1 MRNIQQKL
9 HQWYH
14 NNKRD
19 LPWRHTSDPYRI
31 WVSEIMLQ
39 QTQVAQGL
47 PYYLRF
53 MECFNTVQALAQAKE
68 EEVLKLWQGLGYYS
82 RARNLHAAAKQ
93 VINDYDGLFPTNYD
107 TLITLKGVGDYTA
120 SAVSSFSSG
129 ETRACIDGNV
139 IRVIC
144 RLFGV
149 DIPYDTNDGKKAIRA
164 LADALLSKKDS
175 ATHNQAIMEFGAL
188 QCTPKNPS
196 CDLCPFQN
204 QCVAYAK
211 GQVTELPIKSRKT
224 KVQQLFLYYFVF
236 QYKDHILIQQRSDSG
251 IWRNMY
257 EFPLLESSIK
267 LKKTEVL
274 AHLSKISKKT
284 TDTLTSEITNI
295 SASVSKPVEN
305 ISEISF
311 SSTYTHILSH
321 RKIQATF
328 IHIRNNKGLP
338 PLPHTQ
344 TIKTSELENYP
355 VSRLMERFWEDF
367 YQS

>member
-1 MRNIQQKL
+1 MLYLQQKL
-9 HQWYH
+9 HHWYLD
-14 NNKRD
+14 NKRD
-19 LPWRHTSDPYRI
+19 LPWRHTTDPYRI

-53 MECFNTVQALAQAKE
+53 MERFDSVQDLANAEE

-93 VINDYDGLFPTNYD
+93 VVNDFDGIFPTNYD
-107 TLITLKGVGDYTA
+107 ALITLKGVGDYTA
-120 SAVSSFSSG
+120 SAVSSFSAG
-129 ETRACIDGNV
+129 EARACIDGNV

-149 DIPYDTNDGKKAIRA
+149 DIPYDVGEGQRAIRA
-164 LADALLSKKDS
+164 LADELLSQKDS

-196 CDLCPFQN
+196 CDTCPFQDK
-204 QCVAYAK
+204 CVALDK
-211 GQVTELPIKSRKT
+211 QQVTELPIKSKKT
-224 KVQQLFLYYFVF
+224 KVQNLFLYYFVF
-236 QYKDHILIQQRSDSG
+236 QQGDKIIIQQRSDSG

-257 EFPLLESSIK
+257 EFPILESPTK
-267 LKKTEVL
+267 LKKAEVL
-274 AHLSKISKKT
+274 EHL
-284 TDTLTSEITNI
+284 
-295 SASVSKPVEN
+295 
-305 ISEISF
+305 SEISTLSKAEINF

-328 IHIRNNKGLP
+328 IHVKNENELP
-338 PLPHTQ
+338 QLAKTQ
-344 TIKTSELENYP
+344 SITLSEFDNYP
-355 VSRLMERFWEDF
+355 VSRLIERFWENF
-367 YQS
+367 TPF